1 MNIIKIISILFRKK
15 DLQHGF
21 QIFGILIIFL
31 SLSITGVMAQDKSC
45 QVVMCI
51 KTGGSVAVA
60 VSDGTSSRL
69 SQAQNYIFS
78 ECSGVTNTTSCYVDC
93 KGPYAGYGNGAYW
106 KWKSC
111 SALGWPYMIS
121 YVCDSTIVLDV
132 CTLGGDP
139 NYPFNTNTTTS
150 TNSPAPQS
158 NSNPAKPN
166 TANSN
171 PAQENNCSYRSTCI
185 NNFHSQAN
193 QADTKFYFI
202 SRLLLVIT
210 ILLCDYLL

>member
-1 MNIIKIISILFRKK
+1 
-15 DLQHGF
+15 
-21 QIFGILIIFL
+21 
-31 SLSITGVMAQDKSC
+31 MAQDKSC
-45 QVVMCI
+45 QVVMCV

-60 VSDGTSSRL
+60 VGDGTSSGL
-69 SQAQNYIFS
+69 SQAQIYISS
-78 ECSGVTNTTSCYVDC
+78 ECPGVTNTTSCYVDC
-93 KGPYAGYGNGAYW
+93 KGPYA
-106 KWKSC
+106 
-111 SALGWPYMIS
+111 
-121 YVCDSTIVLDV
+121 DV

-171 PAQENNCSYRSTCI
+171 PAQGNNCSYGSTCI

-210 ILLCDYLL
+210 ILLCYLL